1 MMKTKIGI
9 TGASGLLGKILIK
22 IFKKR
27 KLKISCY
34 KKDIRNSSEIKKWLN
49 NNKDINII
57 FHLAAI
63 VPLNKVNKNKKK
75 STQVNVI
82 GTKNLFNSINELNR
96 KIWFFFASTSHVYK
110 PKNGLLTEK
119 DITKPS
125 TFYGKTKLKA
135 EKFLLKN
142 ENKKVIVC
150 IGRIFNIFHKN
161 QKIPFF
167 YPTMVAKY
175 KKNKNI
181 NIKKLNLK
189 NGNSVRDFTNAEK
202 IAEIIFK
209 LSEKKVRGIFNI
221 GSGKKITLL
230 KFIKKHINNKVDTKG
245 IFKGDMVVANI
256 NKLKKLSIII

>member
-1 MMKTKIGI
+1 M
-9 TGASGLLGKILIK
+9 
-22 IFKKR
+22 
-27 KLKISCY
+27 
-34 KKDIRNSSEIKKWLN
+34 
-49 NNKDINII
+49 
-57 FHLAAI
+57 
-63 VPLNKVNKNKKK
+63 
-75 STQVNVI
+75 
-82 GTKNLFNSINELNR
+82 
-96 KIWFFFASTSHVYK
+96 
-110 PKNGLLTEK
+110 TEK

>member
-1 MMKTKIGI
+1 
-9 TGASGLLGKILIK
+9 
-22 IFKKR
+22 
-27 KLKISCY
+27 
-34 KKDIRNSSEIKKWLN
+34 
-49 NNKDINII
+49 
-57 FHLAAI
+57 
-63 VPLNKVNKNKKK
+63 
-75 STQVNVI
+75 
-82 GTKNLFNSINELNR
+82 
-96 KIWFFFASTSHVYK
+96 
-110 PKNGLLTEK
+110 
-119 DITKPS
+119 
-125 TFYGKTKLKA
+125 
-135 EKFLLKN
+135 
-142 ENKKVIVC
+142 
-150 IGRIFNIFHKN
+150 
-161 QKIPFF
+161 
-167 YPTMVAKY
+167 MVAKY